1 MGKKR
6 PERWGRDRE
15 RGDKET
21 ECQAGIKADEGWGWS
36 HPWNRSFEK
45 TLELWETVP
54 CSIVTGINRARG
66 KAPRIGVGI
75 SSQQRQQMKSTY
87 RAQKRFSLDPFRQKL
102 WSKPFTWN
110 SCRCFPSSTG
120 FLRSNAVPCTEAISP
135 GGKKQKK
142 RVINAWMKSLYPKDS
157 TGSTLP
163 ALISICKGG
172 GSQILRRINY

>member
-1 MGKKR
+1 MGQ
-6 PERWGRDRE
+6 RWGERRQRDRVPG
-15 RGDKET
+15 RDKGRWG
-21 ECQAGIKADEGWGWS
+21 QGWS

-45 TLELWETVP
+45 TLELGETVP

-102 WSKPFTWN
+102 WSKPFMELLQVFSKLHWLPQVK
-110 SCRCFPSSTG
+110 CRS
-120 FLRSNAVPCTEAISP
+120 LHWSNFSWWEEAE
-135 GGKKQKK
+135 K
-142 RVINAWMKSLYPKDS
+142 RVINAWIKSLYPKDP